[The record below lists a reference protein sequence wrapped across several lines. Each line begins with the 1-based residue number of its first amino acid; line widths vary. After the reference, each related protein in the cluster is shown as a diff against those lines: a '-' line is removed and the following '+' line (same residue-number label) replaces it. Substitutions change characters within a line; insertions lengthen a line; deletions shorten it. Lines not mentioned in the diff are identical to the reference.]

1 MLINLKRMK
10 NFLKILVIVSAFF
23 LGTKSV
29 NAQHLPPAYEAIFNE
44 IVENFK
50 EIRGGNSI
58 ADGKT
63 SLRLL
68 SNERIIIRMD
78 HKRSIKTLT
87 FIKKADEEGATY
99 WMAGNKLTTD
109 MVNKYEKELT
119 KTVEKLLEISRDKAK
134 I

>member
-1 MLINLKRMK
+1 MK
-10 NFLKILVIVSAFF
+10 KILKTFVIASTLFIGIKLA
-23 LGTKSV
+23 
-29 NAQHLPPAYEAIFNE
+29 NAQHLPPAYEAVFNE

-78 HKRSIKTLT
+78 HKRSVKTLT
-87 FIKKADEEGATY
+87 FIKKADEEGSTY

-119 KTVEKLLEISRDKAK
+119 KTVEKLLQISRDKAK

>member
-1 MLINLKRMK
+1 MK
-10 NFLKILVIVSAFF
+10 NLFKIFMITVALLVSMNTA
-23 LGTKSV
+23 K
-29 NAQHLPPAYEAIFNE
+29 AQNLPPAYEAIFDE

-68 SNERIIIRMD
+68 SNEKIIIRMN
-78 HKRSIKTLT
+78 HKRSVKTLT
-87 FIKKADEEGATY
+87 FTKKPDEEGSRFWQAQ
-99 WMAGNKLTTD
+99 NKLTTD
-109 MVNKYEKELT
+109 MVNKYEKDLT
-119 KTVEKLLEISRDKAK
+119 KIVKKLLEISRDKAK

>member
-1 MLINLKRMK
+1 MKYLLKTVFIMSLLLWCRT
-10 NFLKILVIVSAFF
+10 AD
-23 LGTKSV
+23 
-29 NAQHLPPAYEAIFNE
+29 AQFLPPSYEAIFNE
-44 IVENFK
+44 ITENFK

-68 SNERIIIRMD
+68 SDEKIIIRMD
-78 HKRSIKTLT
+78 HKKSVKTLT
-87 FIKKADEEGATY
+87 FIKKADEEGEKY
-99 WMAGNKLTTD
+99 WVSANKLTTD

-119 KTVEKLLEISRDKAK
+119 KTVEKLLEISREKAK